1 MRQLN
6 EFGDECKAIYFIRDQ
21 QTMRFS
27 QLESTQKQFSD
38 LRSKRTGKLLSQG
51 VKNEAI

>member
-21 QTMRFS
+21 QTMRVS
-27 QLESTQKQFSD
+27 QLESKQNS
-38 LRSKRTGKLLSQG
+38 LVIYR
-51 VKNEAI
+51 VNEQAR